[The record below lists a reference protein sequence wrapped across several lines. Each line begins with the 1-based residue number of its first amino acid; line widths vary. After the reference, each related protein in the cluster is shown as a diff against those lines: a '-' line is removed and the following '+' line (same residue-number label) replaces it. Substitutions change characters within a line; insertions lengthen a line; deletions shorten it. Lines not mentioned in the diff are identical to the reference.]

1 MNAHPHSTPRIWL
14 VIGDKLGDNAQAK
27 MIADR
32 LGLPYETRRLLPRE
46 KYVLGKPRFRISLE
60 HLDMQR
66 SDALQAPW
74 PDLVITVGRRHAM
87 AALWIKAQHPATRV
101 VLLGRPRRW
110 IEKFDLVITLPQY
123 HVPELPN
130 VMRLSLPL
138 MRADKDAIAR
148 ESEAWRARFE
158 ALRKPLI
165 AVLVGG
171 PTRPYRFDAAVTAEL
186 LTACRV
192 LQERYGASL
201 YISTSRRTP
210 AAVTTTLRRQLPDD
224 AVLHEWTRDAHDNP
238 YRALLGLADYFV
250 VTSDSVSM
258 MVEVADCGKPLA
270 IFSLPADLK
279 GRLWQRILVRL
290 HGRDRHGGPL
300 QGLYRWLGKLL
311 YASGVAGFARDL
323 GELQQHLVDQGFA
336 VWSGEPFKPATRS
349 LPDELAAVANR
360 IRALIGANAG

>member
-1 MNAHPHSTPRIWL
+1 M
-14 VIGDKLGDNAQAK
+14 
-27 MIADR
+27 
-32 LGLPYETRRLLPRE
+32 
-46 KYVLGKPRFRISLE
+46 
-60 HLDMQR
+60 
-66 SDALQAPW
+66 
-74 PDLVITVGRRHAM
+74 
-87 AALWIKAQHPATRV
+87 
-101 VLLGRPRRW
+101 
-110 IEKFDLVITLPQY
+110 
-123 HVPELPN
+123 
-130 VMRLSLPL
+130 
-138 MRADKDAIAR
+138 
-148 ESEAWRARFE
+148 
-158 ALRKPLI
+158 
-165 AVLVGG
+165 
-171 PTRPYRFDAAVTAEL
+171 
-186 LTACRV
+186 
-192 LQERYGASL
+192 
-201 YISTSRRTP
+201 
-210 AAVTTTLRRQLPDD
+210 
-224 AVLHEWTRDAHDNP
+224 LHEWTRDAHDNP

>member
-1 MNAHPHSTPRIWL
+1 MNTQTHSTPRIWL
-14 VIGDKLGDNAQAK
+14 VIGDKLGDNAQAT

-66 SDALQAPW
+66 SDPLQAPW

-87 AALWIKAQHPATRV
+87 AALWIKAQNPATRV

-123 HVPELPN
+123 HVPERPN

-148 ESEAWRARFE
+148 ESDAWRARFE
-158 ALRKPLI
+158 TLRKPLI

-171 PTRPYRFDAAVTAEL
+171 PTRPYRFDAGVTAEL
-186 LTACRV
+186 LASCRD
-192 LQERYGASL
+192 LQTRYGASL

-210 AAVTTTLRRQLPDD
+210 AAVTATLRNQLPEH

-290 HGRDRHGGPL
+290 HGRNRHGPMAGI
-300 QGLYRWLGKLL
+300 YHWLGGLL

-323 GELQQHLVDQGFA
+323 GELQHRLVDQGFA
-336 VWSGEPFKPATRS
+336 VWSGEPFMQTTQA
-349 LPDELAAVANR
+349 LPDELAEVANR
-360 IRALIGANAG
+360 IRALVDADAR